1 MKKISARA
9 LFCRLNWAFFFLV
22 TTAVAA
28 VAVKTSVRG
37 SPGSNN
43 SSAIRLVHR
52 RDSRT
57 VTIDNGIVQV
67 TFLSPDGHVI
77 GIKYEDIDNVLETS
91 NLYDRRGYWD
101 VVWNK
106 PGVHNS
112 FDKLPAKDFRVVKH
126 DEDQIEISFSKKW
139 KPEDDVSVPLNVDK
153 RYILRKGSAGIYM
166 YTILE
171 RMEGWPDVDMD
182 QIRVVFRPAEKLF
195 HFMAISDGRQRVMPT
210 EEDVTNAQRLAY
222 KEAVLLT
229 NPSNPELRGEVD
241 DKYQYSCEDKDNKVH
256 GWISEKRRV
265 GFWMITPSDEFR
277 VGGPIKQDLTSH
289 VGPITLNM
297 FTSTHYAGKDLNT
310 AYRNGEPWK
319 KVFGPVLVYLNAGEP
334 STLWPDAKKRMH
346 KEVKSWPYDFVN
358 SEDFPT
364 ALQRGTVVGRLLVR
378 DRYTS
383 NGFMSAGSAYVGLA
397 MPGKAGSWQTD
408 GKGYQFWTRADE
420 KGRFSIETIREG
432 IYSLYGWVP
441 GIIGD
446 YKYKVDITISP
457 GSKIKL
463 GNIVFDPPR
472 NGPTLWDIGV
482 PDRTAAEFHVPDA
495 YPTLMNKLYANHQRF
510 RQYGLWSR
518 YAEMY
523 PKHDLVYEVGVSN
536 FFQDWFYAHVPRS
549 VGNNTFRATTW
560 QIKFDLPKVDTSG
573 DYTLQLALA
582 SAADA
587 ELVVRFNDRNPR
599 RKPVFTTGLIGKDN
613 AIARHGIHGLHW
625 LFSLWYTVVALFILK
640 FHSRELSTMPLLKN
654 MPFPLLEPPEDL
666 KPKDRVYQVRCT
678 KEIFRDYRL
687 FSSMWIR
694 EYVNRINFYR
704 QRIWT
709 CKISGKENLTY
720 EEALVSEKLATEK
733 VEEIPKELVE
743 PALRLIQFSMLSLKD
758 LVATVR
764 AKLQEYKFVGD
775 ELHARKGESVF
786 PCKILKILEDSNG
799 KTCYEIEWL
808 ERSKEVTGISVV
820 NGFDLI
826 RKKKLFSRHI
836 LKSFIRE
843 STYRRDPW
851 VLHDQ
856 LAEKHGISNN
866 QPEELKDSVF
876 ILNGV
881 ICDKK
886 RKSVGDVEE
895 IGNCKK
901 RKGGSEVEVT
911 DVAKNNGT
919 EVKQVVPI
927 KYPIDDLLV
936 QPAASDPVFTER
948 PLPSRDFKVPVD
960 CVGDLLLVWD
970 YCSSFG
976 RLLHLSPF
984 PLEDFENAICRK
996 DYNLILIVE
1005 IHSAFLRLLLK
1016 ENGDRFFS
1024 AKRRTAKSKITLN
1037 NWTEYLCDFIGKTD
1051 HPGLS
1056 ASTSTIKRGH
1066 YGHLDIQ
1073 VKLGILHELVNEAVQ
1088 SVDFRKKMD
1097 DVVEQRQILASTFR
1111 EEALEEGRKRREEK
1125 ERSKI
1130 VNVANGVS
1138 NGHCLV
1144 DPDGLQCN
1152 QDASVNGNSNENG
1165 GFLRRHNSGSFSSEE
1180 NHTSDRSDNDH
1191 SKTAS
1196 KNVETETG
1204 KGTNASKQGAR
1215 STERRSAYQRVVYP
1229 ILPALCIK
1237 YSWEPTLREH
1247 YNREMEKLVLRT
1259 EPLGKDRHYQR
1270 YWWFQHDGRIF
1281 VESSDC
1287 KEWGFYSSK
1296 EELNALM
1303 GSLNR
1308 KGERELALHSQLE
1321 KWHSKIRVQ
1330 MEKKS
1335 KELALE
1341 TARNEGILR
1350 RSTRVQSMPSES
1362 PAELCPKPRYVNKWK
1377 LKKSSFGDKIRYQD
1391 HSQDLGKCP
1400 DRDTRSK

>member
-625 LFSLWYTVVALFILK
+625 L
-640 FHSRELSTMPLLKN
+640 
-654 MPFPLLEPPEDL
+654 
-666 KPKDRVYQVRCT
+666 
-678 KEIFRDYRL
+678 
-687 FSSMWIR
+687 
-694 EYVNRINFYR
+694 
-704 QRIWT
+704 
-709 CKISGKENLTY
+709 
-720 EEALVSEKLATEK
+720 
-733 VEEIPKELVE
+733 
-743 PALRLIQFSMLSLKD
+743 FSMLSLKD